1 MAKFVYR
8 MENIL
13 NIKYKLEE
21 QAKQEYMTVRV
32 RLNEEEGKLNALQNR
47 KQEYFAQYRDLL
59 KERLDVLQI
68 ETCKEAIL
76 LMDEYIA
83 TQEQVVARIEE
94 ELELAIAKMK
104 EAIKERK
111 IHEKLKEKQ
120 FEIFLNDQI
129 IETIQVKCYSN
140 ICLNLLFLRARI
152 LFKIGRSTE
161 LKRCSG
167 CQ

>member
-8 MENIL
+8 MKNIL

-120 FEIFLNDQI
+120 FEIFLQELNQEEMKEIDQLI
-129 IETIQVKCYSN
+129 SYQYNHSSDQE
-140 ICLNLLFLRARI
+140 
-152 LFKIGRSTE
+152 E
-161 LKRCSG
+161 
-167 CQ
+167 

>member
-21 QAKQEYMTVRV
+21 QAKQVYMAVRV
-32 RLNEEEGKLNALQNR
+32 RLNEEEEKLNALQNR

-83 TQEQVVARIEE
+83 AQEQVVARVEE
-94 ELELAIAKMK
+94 ELEQAIAKMK

-120 FEIFLNDQI
+120 FEIFLQELNQEEMKEIDQLI
-129 IETIQVKCYSN
+129 SYQYNHSSDQE
-140 ICLNLLFLRARI
+140 
-152 LFKIGRSTE
+152 E
-161 LKRCSG
+161 
-167 CQ
+167 

>member
-32 RLNEEEGKLNALQNR
+32 RLNEEEEKLNALQNR

-83 TQEQVVARIEE
+83 AQEQVVARVEE
-94 ELELAIAKMK
+94 ELEQAIAKMK

-120 FEIFLNDQI
+120 FEIFLQELNQEEMKEIDQLI
-129 IETIQVKCYSN
+129 SYQYNHSSDQE
-140 ICLNLLFLRARI
+140 
-152 LFKIGRSTE
+152 E
-161 LKRCSG
+161 
-167 CQ
+167 

>member
-32 RLNEEEGKLNALQNR
+32 RLNEEEEKLNALQNR

-59 KERLDVLQI
+59 KERLDVLRI

-83 TQEQVVARIEE
+83 AQERVVAQVEE
-94 ELELAIAKMK
+94 ELEQAIAKMK

-120 FEIFLNDQI
+120 FEIFLQELNQEEMKEIDQLI
-129 IETIQVKCYSN
+129 SYQYNHSSDQE
-140 ICLNLLFLRARI
+140 
-152 LFKIGRSTE
+152 E
-161 LKRCSG
+161 
-167 CQ
+167 

>member
-1 MAKFVYR
+1 M
-8 MENIL
+8 
-13 NIKYKLEE
+13 
-21 QAKQEYMTVRV
+21 
-32 RLNEEEGKLNALQNR
+32 
-47 KQEYFAQYRDLL
+47 

-120 FEIFLNDQI
+120 FEIFLQELNQEEMKEIDQLI
-129 IETIQVKCYSN
+129 SYQYNHSSDQE
-140 ICLNLLFLRARI
+140 
-152 LFKIGRSTE
+152 E
-161 LKRCSG
+161 
-167 CQ
+167 

>member
-32 RLNEEEGKLNALQNR
+32 RLNEEEEKLNALQNR

-76 LMDEYIA
+76 LMDDYIGSQEY
-83 TQEQVVARIEE
+83 VVALCE
-94 ELELAIAKMK
+94 
-104 EAIKERK
+104 
-111 IHEKLKEKQ
+111 
-120 FEIFLNDQI
+120 
-129 IETIQVKCYSN
+129 
-140 ICLNLLFLRARI
+140 
-152 LFKIGRSTE
+152 
-161 LKRCSG
+161 
-167 CQ
+167 

>member
-21 QAKQEYMTVRV
+21 QAKQEYMVVRV
-32 RLNEEEGKLNALQNR
+32 RLNEEEEKLNALQNR

-83 TQEQVVARIEE
+83 AQEQVVARVEE
-94 ELELAIAKMK
+94 ELEQAIAKMK

-120 FEIFLNDQI
+120 FEIFLQELNQEEMKEIDQLI
-129 IETIQVKCYSN
+129 SYQYNHSSDQE
-140 ICLNLLFLRARI
+140 
-152 LFKIGRSTE
+152 E
-161 LKRCSG
+161 
-167 CQ
+167 

>member
-32 RLNEEEGKLNALQNR
+32 RLNEEEEKLNALQNR

-120 FEIFLNDQI
+120 FEIFLQELNQEEMKEIDQLI
-129 IETIQVKCYSN
+129 SYQY
-140 ICLNLLFLRARI
+140 NL
-152 LFKIGRSTE
+152 SSDQE
-161 LKRCSG
+161 E
-167 CQ
+167 

>member
-120 FEIFLNDQI
+120 FEIFLQELNQEEMKEIDQLISYQYNNSSDQI
-129 IETIQVKCYSN
+129 
-140 ICLNLLFLRARI
+140 
-152 LFKIGRSTE
+152 
-161 LKRCSG
+161 
-167 CQ
+167 

>member
-32 RLNEEEGKLNALQNR
+32 RLNEEEEKLNALQNR
-47 KQEYFAQYRDLL
+47 KLEYFAQYRDLL

-120 FEIFLNDQI
+120 FEIFLQELNQEEMKEIDQLI
-129 IETIQVKCYSN
+129 SYQYNHSSDQE
-140 ICLNLLFLRARI
+140 
-152 LFKIGRSTE
+152 E
-161 LKRCSG
+161 
-167 CQ
+167 

>member
-21 QAKQEYMTVRV
+21 QAKQEYMAVRV
-32 RLNEEEGKLNALQNR
+32 RLNEEEEKLNALQNR

-83 TQEQVVARIEE
+83 AQE
-94 ELELAIAKMK
+94 
-104 EAIKERK
+104 
-111 IHEKLKEKQ
+111 
-120 FEIFLNDQI
+120 
-129 IETIQVKCYSN
+129 
-140 ICLNLLFLRARI
+140 
-152 LFKIGRSTE
+152 
-161 LKRCSG
+161 
-167 CQ
+167 

>member
-21 QAKQEYMTVRV
+21 QAKQEYMTVRI
-32 RLNEEEGKLNALQNR
+32 RLNEEEEKLNALQNR

-83 TQEQVVARIEE
+83 AQEQVVARVEE
-94 ELELAIAKMK
+94 ELEQAIAKMR

-120 FEIFLNDQI
+120 FEIFLQELNQEEMKEIDQLI
-129 IETIQVKCYSN
+129 SYQYNHSSDQE
-140 ICLNLLFLRARI
+140 
-152 LFKIGRSTE
+152 E
-161 LKRCSG
+161 
-167 CQ
+167 

>member
-21 QAKQEYMTVRV
+21 QEKQEYMTVRV

-120 FEIFLNDQI
+120 FEIFLQELNQEEMKEIDQLI
-129 IETIQVKCYSN
+129 SYQYNHSSDQE
-140 ICLNLLFLRARI
+140 
-152 LFKIGRSTE
+152 E
-161 LKRCSG
+161 
-167 CQ
+167 

>member
-32 RLNEEEGKLNALQNR
+32 RLNEEEEKLNALQNR

-59 KERLDVLQI
+59 KERLDVLRI

-83 TQEQVVARIEE
+83 AQERVVARVEE
-94 ELELAIAKMK
+94 ELEQAIAKMK

-120 FEIFLNDQI
+120 FEIFLQELNQEEMKEIDQLI
-129 IETIQVKCYSN
+129 SYQYNHSSDQE
-140 ICLNLLFLRARI
+140 
-152 LFKIGRSTE
+152 E
-161 LKRCSG
+161 
-167 CQ
+167 

>member
-104 EAIKERK
+104 EAVKERK

-120 FEIFLNDQI
+120 FEIFLQELNQEEMKEIDQLI
-129 IETIQVKCYSN
+129 SYQYNHSSDQE
-140 ICLNLLFLRARI
+140 
-152 LFKIGRSTE
+152 E
-161 LKRCSG
+161 
-167 CQ
+167 